1 VANIDA
7 LSEQGIS
14 QLYTGSLLSGAFSG
28 LISAG
33 VQQGMDGLA
42 GLASWR

>member
-1 VANIDA
+1 MMASTDMKR
-7 LSEQGIS
+7 STY

-33 VQQGMDGLA
+33 VQKGMDGLG
-42 GLASWR
+42 GLASWK